1 MTAEKIQN
9 QGEPFDMFA
18 DIPVPFAIFRLI
30 FDSSHNRVVNT
41 RYVFVNDAYCRMAGH
56 QKEELIDHD
65 FLELYP
71 SGGLWFPYC
80 QQALAERKPVHKC
93 IYSEETK
100 HWLDFTV
107 GPASLPETVSFI
119 FTNVDESILKNRR
132 ESNTLNIILR
142 ISKLLNNGEDFE
154 TCMNHALKE
163 LSSFIH
169 PDRLYVLETDGKTVS
184 NTFEWCAEGVTPEIH
199 TLQNLDY
206 DDYLGGW
213 EKYLKKSSSVLIA
226 DIEELREHDRVDYE
240 NLKRQ
245 GIHRLTAA
253 PFYNRGKLIGYL
265 GADNYERNDLV
276 NTQAV
281 LNSIS
286 YFIGAKIV
294 NHRLMEDLNRLSRV
308 DTLTDVFNRNA
319 MIEKMDQLAKQN
331 VPAGLVYADV
341 NNLKVIND
349 SKGHEA
355 GDQALRDSARMLMAE
370 FGREHVYRA
379 GGDEFVVMIPKISE
393 KEFNAEYKALVSNL
407 KDLNHDLFSSGAYW
421 CSDSSR
427 IEEALRI
434 ADQQMYEAK
443 RHFNEMRIRSEKER
457 ECSK

>member
-30 FDSSHNRVVNT
+30 FDSSHTRVVNT

-80 QQALAERKPVHKC
+80 QQALAERKTVHKC

-142 ISKLLNNGEDFE
+142 ISKLLNNGEDFG

-319 MIEKMDQLAKQN
+319 MIEKMDQLARQN

-393 KEFNAEYKALVSNL
+393 KEFNAEYKALVSKLN
-407 KDLNHDLFSSGAYW
+407 DLNPDLFSSGAYW

>member
-30 FDSSHNRVVNT
+30 FDFSHSRVVNT
-41 RYVFVNDAYCRMAGH
+41 RYVFVNDAYCRMAGY
-56 QKEELIDHD
+56 QKEELIGHD

-93 IYSEETK
+93 IYSEEAK

-142 ISKLLNNGEDFE
+142 ISKLLNNGEDFG

-245 GIHRLTAA
+245 GIHRLAAA
-253 PFYNRGKLIGYL
+253 PFYNRGELIGYL
-265 GADNYERNDLV
+265 GADNYELNDLI

-319 MIEKMDQLAKQN
+319 MIEKMDQLARQN

-393 KEFNAEYKALVSNL
+393 KEFNAEYKALVSKMN
-407 KDLNHDLFSSGAYW
+407 DLNPDLFSSGAYW
-421 CSDSSR
+421 CSESSR

>member
-163 LSSFIH
+163 LSSFIY

-265 GADNYERNDLV
+265 GADNYELNDLV

-319 MIEKMDQLAKQN
+319 MIEKMDQLARQN